1 MDKSNAGEPM
11 LGSCCKKPAPGRK
24 RPETPNAVEGLL
36 TAADKIGDGLSGEMR
51 HLVFGG
57 TLGNLCVGTQE
68 EFGQYQGRVV
78 LMALA
83 VELSL
88 KFAYEQDHPS
98 ESAPPTHDLY
108 KLFQKL
114 KDPRKQAIKAN
125 YECLFNEYERSLKAQ
140 GDSLREEWWKN
151 IGEAL
156 KKCKDT
162 SVNWRFIEERGRIP
176 TKFVMRATCLGLA
189 AKSVVEEIRAFQ
201 QQKGT

>member
-1 MDKSNAGEPM
+1 MSYKTVIRL
-11 LGSCCKKPAPGRK
+11 LGVVRNPANDFPAR
-24 RPETPNAVEGLL
+24 L
-36 TAADKIGDGLSGEMR
+36 
-51 HLVFGG
+51 
-57 TLGNLCVGTQE
+57 LGNLCVGTQE

-88 KFAYEQDHPS
+88 KFAYEQDYAC

-114 KDPRKQAIKAN
+114 KGSRKQAIKAK
-125 YECLFNEYERSLKAQ
+125 YECLFNEYEMSLMAQ
-140 GDSLREEWWKN
+140 DDSLTEEWWKN
-151 IGEAL
+151 IGDVL

-162 SVNWRFIEERGRIP
+162 SVNWRFIEEKGRIP
-176 TKFVMRATCLGLA
+176 TAFVMRATCLGLA

-201 QQKGT
+201 QHKGT